1 MTRRLGIALSALVLL
16 TAPAAANG
24 PLGFTV
30 GGSAQLSFYIAPYGG
45 GGGGGG
51 MMPAQAGPWY
61 LYWPMEAHFNAP
73 APTGY
78 PYWPSGMTLPDGG
91 TTTSLGAF
99 PSFAQS
105 GGFTPQAPYYWGG
118 R

>member
-1 MTRRLGIALSALVLL
+1 MSKRLALALLAVGLL

-30 GGSAQLSFYIAPYGG
+30 GGSASFSFYIAPYGG
-45 GGGGGG
+45 PGGGGA
-51 MMPAQAGPWY
+51 MPAQAGPWY
-61 LYWPMEAHFNAP
+61 LYWPMEAHFVAP

-78 PYWPSGMTLPDGG
+78 PYWPSGMTLPDGN
-91 TTTSLGAF
+91 TTASPGAF
-99 PSFAQS
+99 PSFAQG
-105 GGFTPQAPYYWGG
+105 GGFGPAAPYYWGS